1 MIGQRFRLAGRRKAA
16 GGMRMDL
23 ALVAMLVAILMLMI
37 FPIPTWLM
45 DTLLAFN
52 MALAVLILMVAV
64 YLKSPL
70 EFSTFPSIILFS
82 TVFRIALSVA
92 STRLILLEGDAG
104 EIIETFGTFVVQGN
118 VIVGLIIFLLITVVQ
133 FLVITK
139 GAERI
144 AEVSAR
150 FTLDAMPG
158 KQMSIEAEIRSGEL
172 KREAGRLKR
181 SELSQESQFFGSM
194 DGAMKF
200 VKGDAIAGI
209 IIIMINLIGGI
220 SIGVAQKDMSFSEA
234 MQTYSLL
241 TVGDGLVSQIPALFI
256 ALCAGVVV
264 TRVTSDAPQDVG
276 TEMVGQLLAQ
286 RRGLVIAACVV
297 AAMGL
302 LPGFPT
308 AIFFALG
315 LSMALLAFYLP
326 ALKAA
331 VTTDPAD
338 SADDTVY
345 ESKET
350 DRLALH
356 ISASDLA
363 ALDTA
368 AFVEARKQ
376 ARARFLE
383 RHGYELPTAGL
394 RTDPLQP
401 DGQFRIVLDDVPI
414 IFGHLR
420 ANGAFVIGDENT
432 IALTLGIPAVVSSQ
446 MPQGKGVWVSA
457 GKSTLLE
464 SVDVNV
470 YSAAEAIW
478 TALQHAITARL
489 GLLLTTENLQAYL
502 SDLPQREAA
511 LLEQIYSNVD
521 EAAVLE
527 VLRRLTAEAT
537 PLVPRY
543 AVLLAMA
550 EWSTRE
556 QDPVLLTEYTRQ
568 GIKRQICHH
577 YSTGQNAVSTYLI
590 DNSLD
595 QKLREAVQKTDVGG
609 YLALGMRDSAAI
621 LETFA
626 RIDENVRG
634 IACPPVI
641 VAANDV
647 RRYLRRFLSEND
659 IYLPVI
665 AQQELSGD
673 FQYKPL
679 GVLRADI

>member
-1 MIGQRFRLAGRRKAA
+1 
-16 GGMRMDL
+16 MDL
-23 ALVAMLVAILMLMI
+23 ALIGLLMAILMLMI
-37 FPIPTWLM
+37 LPIPTWLM
-45 DTLLAFN
+45 DTLIAFN
-52 MALAVLILMVAV
+52 MAFAILILMVAV

-92 STRLILLEGDAG
+92 STRLILIDGDAG
-104 EIIETFGTFVVQGN
+104 EIIETFGNFVVQGN
-118 VIVGLIIFLLITVVQ
+118 VIVGLIIFLVISTVQ

-172 KREAGRLKR
+172 KRDAGRHKR
-181 SELSQESQFFGSM
+181 NALSQESQFFGSM

-209 IIIMINLIGGI
+209 IIILINLVGGI
-220 SIGVAQKDMSFSEA
+220 SLGVAQKGMSFSEA
-234 MQTYSLL
+234 MHTYSLL
-241 TVGDGLVSQIPALFI
+241 TVGDGLVAQIPALFI
-256 ALCAGVVV
+256 ALCAGAVV
-264 TRVTSDAPQDVG
+264 TRVTSEAPQDLG
-276 TEMVGQLLAQ
+276 TEMVAQLLAQ
-286 RRGLVIAACVV
+286 RRGLVVAACIV
-297 AAMGL
+297 AALGL
-302 LPGFPT
+302 MPGFPT
-308 AIFFALG
+308 AIFFLLG
-315 LSMALLAFYLP
+315 LSMAIVAAYLP
-326 ALKAA
+326 ALKSVVAPDSKEEA
-331 VTTDPAD
+331 DD
-338 SADDTVY
+338 SAF
-345 ESKET
+345 EGKEN

-356 ISASDLA
+356 LSAADLA

-368 AFVEARKQ
+368 AFVLARKEG
-376 ARARFLE
+376 RARFLE

-394 RTDPLQP
+394 RADPLQSN
-401 DGQFRIVLDDVPI
+401 GSFRIVLDGVPI

-420 ANGAFVIGDENT
+420 ASGAFVVGDENM
-432 IALTLGIPAVVSSQ
+432 IALSLGIPAVVSTR
-446 MPQGKGVWVSA
+446 MPQGPGVWVDT
-457 GKSTLLE
+457 GKTALLQ
-464 SVDVNV
+464 SIDIRVS
-470 YSAAEAIW
+470 SAAEAIW
-478 TALQHAITARL
+478 TAMQHAITARL
-489 GLLLTTENLQAYL
+489 GLLLTTSNLEAYL
-502 SDLPQREAA
+502 ADLNPREAA
-511 LLEQIYSNVD
+511 LREQIHENIDDTIVT
-521 EAAVLE
+521 E
-527 VLRRLTAEAT
+527 VLRRLAAEAT

-543 AVLLAMA
+543 AVLMA
-550 EWSTRE
+550 IADWSVRE
-556 QDPVLLTEYTRQ
+556 QDPVLLAEYTRQ

-595 QKLREAVQKTDVGG
+595 EKLREAVQKTDVGG

-621 LETFA
+621 LETFSQ
-626 RIDENVRG
+626 IDANVRG

-641 VAANDV
+641 VAANDI

-665 AQQELSGD
+665 AQQELSGE

-679 GVLRADI
+679 GVLRANM